1 MKKPWIGLLF
11 TLHHCEAVRPS
22 RLLKANGI
30 HKMEYVESLI
40 DRGFA
45 ITVITFKSS
54 GRTRVVR
61 YVKISDKGRVFI
73 RELMK
78 IAKKHRLDSY
88 IRYKVING
96 LYVLD
101 ENSRDLLYVLAK
113 INKMVDRVD
122 HNEQTKRQYVVG
134 TPSGLN
140 L

>member
-61 YVKISDKGRVFI
+61 YVKISDKGRAFI

>member
-40 DRGFA
+40 DKGLA

-61 YVKISDKGRVFI
+61 YVKISDKGRTFI

-78 IAKKHRLDSY
+78 LVKKHRLDSY

-113 INKMVDRVD
+113 INKMADRVGR
-122 HNEQTKRQYVVG
+122 NKQTKRQYVVK
-134 TPSGLN
+134 TPSRLN